1 MHRIVQELEKDLST
15 SERIVVV
22 EYLTLAAVSAVT
34 RALAELRRS
43 VVEMGE
49 LGRKVALL
57 GVASKFAG

>member
-34 RALAELRRS
+34 RVLAELRRS

-49 LGRKVALL
+49 LGRKAALL